1 VNLFWVVILHKLL
14 TILGVN
20 MQTGPGSDYD
30 AKRTTITRQDLAHRE
45 EADTRILQKVNA
57 IHRDAF
63 PEKYP
68 RQVEHCLRLV
78 MERLQKSLEKRVGE
92 DPANPASWRIST
104 EELVDLATTAYHL
117 DTIRKGL

>member
-1 VNLFWVVILHKLL
+1 MN
-14 TILGVN
+14 GR
-20 MQTGPGSDYD
+20 D
-30 AKRTTITRQDLAHRE
+30 TITRQDLAHRE

-92 DPANPASWRIST
+92 DPADPATWRIT
-104 EELVDLATTAYHL
+104 TQELAELATAAHSL
-117 DTIRKGL
+117 DQIRKGL

>member
-1 VNLFWVVILHKLL
+1 MHDR
-14 TILGVN
+14 G
-20 MQTGPGSDYD
+20 
-30 AKRTTITRQDLAHRE
+30 TITRQDLAHRE
-45 EADTRILQKVNA
+45 EADTKILQKVNA

-92 DPANPASWRIST
+92 DPANPDTWRIST
-104 EELVDLATTAYHL
+104 QELAELASSAYQL
-117 DTIRKGL
+117 DQIRKGF